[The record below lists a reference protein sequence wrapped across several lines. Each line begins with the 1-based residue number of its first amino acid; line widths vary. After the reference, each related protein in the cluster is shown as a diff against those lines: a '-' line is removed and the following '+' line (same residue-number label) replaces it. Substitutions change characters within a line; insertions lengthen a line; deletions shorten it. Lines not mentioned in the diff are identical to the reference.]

1 MLSSLSQCLCLCQ
14 VAALCVPAFC
24 RGARPIGHRCQS
36 DGHWREE
43 NSPGGEAGDKERPL
57 DKQQGPDQ
65 AVREWPQNGVHV
77 CNEDDR
83 SVA

>member
-1 MLSSLSQCLCLCQ
+1 M
-14 VAALCVPAFC
+14 
-24 RGARPIGHRCQS
+24 
-36 DGHWREE
+36 WREE
-43 NSPGGEAGDKERPL
+43 NSLGGEAGDKERPL